1 MPRIVLISDIHLS
14 PTHGFFWENWCIAR
28 DFANATAS
36 DAVIVNGDLA
46 INGPDSDAEIE
57 FGAKVLGGLRGR
69 VLALPGNHD
78 VGDEPPGQD
87 PDQIIDEAR
96 LRRWDRSLGGDRW
109 VLDLDGWRLIGVN
122 AQLFGSGLPREA
134 EQNEWLDAQLA
145 SAAERRLALIL
156 HKPLFVED
164 AGEDVPSVAS
174 IVPAV
179 RVGLLD
185 RLKRAGVRLVVSGHL
200 HQHRDRVVD
209 GIRHLWLPSTAFMA
223 SEKRGGDPA
232 CGLAILDLAADQVT
246 VSVERPAGLVSHD
259 LAVLKGPHRFLREM
273 PPAPPPLAA

>member
-14 PTHGFFWENWCIAR
+14 PTHGFFWKNWCIAR

-57 FGAKVLGGLRGR
+57 FGAKVLEGLRGQ

-122 AQLFGSGLPREA
+122 AQLFGSRLPREA
-134 EQNEWLDAQLA
+134 EQNDWLDVELS
-145 SAAERRLALIL
+145 SAAERRLALVL

-164 AGEDVPSVAS
+164 AGEDVASVAS

-179 RVGLLD
+179 RAALLD

-223 SEKRGGDPA
+223 SENRGGDPA